1 MSVEPLILNEQ
12 INICRES
19 SDFHG
24 TFSVSFVFSL
34 LYSLKCNMII
44 SYLEPFQNLKYN
56 FSTGNLIW
64 LSTISTVLPQTYS
77 SLSPG
82 LKSLSGLWDSF
93 FFLLMWNKSAK
104 HSVVTKLHKEQMGCR
119 LSYWM
124 DILEVCGWGQ
134 FYSPSSWWWN
144 PHDLQEMC
152 QHTYT
157 LLWTWPDHFHIVPL
171 AKCFYLDNVIFMRK
185 LGLPK
190 HIVI

>member
-93 FFLLMWNKSAK
+93 FFFFSCLCEINQPNILWSQNCIRNK
-104 HSVVTKLHKEQMGCR
+104 
-119 LSYWM
+119 
-124 DILEVCGWGQ
+124 WG
-134 FYSPSSWWWN
+134 
-144 PHDLQEMC
+144 
-152 QHTYT
+152 
-157 LLWTWPDHFHIVPL
+157 
-171 AKCFYLDNVIFMRK
+171 A
-185 LGLPK
+185 G
-190 HIVI
+190 